1 MGEAIFTPPS
11 GGKFSVKR
19 TGEAELLVNGN
30 IEIEKRE
37 KKTFFVSATVW
48 WEKDGVNEGIL
59 RIGDSMNTDIA
70 GRHCAIIDEM
80 IEPIVEAA
88 KEFLAMESQITPF

>member
-30 IEIEKRE
+30 IETGMQMQLLFIA
-37 KKTFFVSATVW
+37 ATVW
-48 WEKDGVNEGIL
+48 WEARGANEGIL
-59 RIGDSMNTDIA
+59 RVKNGQVATVSGGESTLVPSLATPVI
-70 GRHCAIIDEM
+70 
-80 IEPIVEAA
+80 EAA